1 MCVFAF
7 FGLDQLLEFLIQ
19 DRLFRLQRPYFRL
32 QIRYNQGGRLI
43 LNPEGNIILENE
55 WHGFTSA
62 VIIVSVEISQVQV
75 LSN

>member
-7 FGLDQLLEFLIQ
+7 FRLDQLLEFLIQ

-32 QIRYNQGGRLI
+32 QIRYNKGGRLI
-43 LNPEGNIILENE
+43 LNPEGNIVLENKG
-55 WHGFTSA
+55 HGFTSA